1 MHGFRG
7 FSYTCLLIVLV
18 AGSPINPQVW
28 ADPAE
33 SSGQPKKQLDLEP
46 IGPTLIRF
54 YTGNLSVGNFMSYYG
69 VEANDEGG
77 MNDEIVATMKR
88 CSYSVMCD
96 YVAWPIVE
104 RQEGKWDFSFH
115 IANAKMLDENGLGYN
130 IFSWLHFPP
139 KWYEEGGKFVPYVN
153 VETGNSIPQMS
164 LWSPDLPNVFG
175 NYYRELGKA
184 LGEHIDFVRIAM
196 PTEYGE
202 IGYCAGYTKWLRP
215 QEFAEPAYWCGDE
228 YAKADF
234 RKAMMK
240 RYGSIEKINEAW
252 KADFKTADDI
262 AMPDTVNAPGDFTSS
277 KFARRQWVDFID
289 WYNQAWADC
298 LAEVTGIIAKYFP
311 GKELIGS
318 LGYGWEKPE
327 YGNDQGRHIEAM
339 KKLGLSCQSPGDIG
353 YFPTRRVS
361 SACRHYKVPYYTEPP
376 DSVSADRELN
386 RIFMDISN
394 GVETWFDYL
403 PNTDGARHHF
413 RAYKKHITGQ
423 PPRSNV
429 AVWHPTLDHWLHPDQ
444 FWSKPIYDIADQL
457 RDMMAYEIVDDRMIS
472 SGALDTLNVK
482 QLILGGADWL
492 DSKAWTNVHNW
503 VEAGGVLVVLSDKP
517 IADIDG
523 ATSLWERQVVETVP
537 VVINPVC
544 EHITG
549 EGVAHA
555 SPDRREGK
563 RFPAHGKSFSPCGG
577 ETTLHHL
584 KAGTKMMGKGK
595 ILTVN
600 TVGLTK
606 EQRAV
611 IAGRLCFE
619 AGSQV
624 GHPENNTKLVDGK
637 IDGILSTRFDDKILY
652 FNTGTENKKLD
663 LAYRESDFPEG
674 SPRPAKMKQSLE
686 IPARTII
693 DIPLN

>member
-1 MHGFRG
+1 MLKPR
-7 FSYTCLLIVLV
+7 SLSRVCLLITLSLAAVI
-18 AGSPINPQVW
+18 GTW
-28 ADPAE
+28 ADEQRKEPV
-33 SSGQPKKQLDLEP
+33 DMEP

-69 VEANDEGG
+69 VEANDQGA

-104 RQEGKWDFSFH
+104 HKEGEWDFSFH
-115 IANAKMLDENGLGYN
+115 IKNAEDLDENGLGYN

-139 KWYEEGGKFVPYVN
+139 RWYEESDRFVPYVN
-153 VETGNSIPQMS
+153 VATGNSIPQMS

-175 NYYRELGKA
+175 NYYRELSKA

-240 RYGSIEKINEAW
+240 KHGSIEKINEVW
-252 KADFKTADDI
+252 KTDFKTEADI
-262 AMPDTVNAPGDFTSS
+262 AMPDVVKAPDAFASS

-289 WYNQAWADC
+289 WYNQAWTEC
-298 LAEVTGIIAKYFP
+298 LVDVTGIIARYFP

-403 PNTDGARHHF
+403 PNTDGARHYF
-413 RAYKKHITGQ
+413 RAYKKHISGA

-482 QLILGGADWL
+482 QLILAGADWL
-492 DSKAWTNVHNW
+492 DSKAWTNVRNW

-517 IADIDG
+517 IADIDSDS
-523 ATSLWERQVVETVP
+523 SLWKKQAVEAAP
-537 VVINPVC
+537 VIESHEQELSNVW
-544 EHITG
+544 
-549 EGVAHA
+549 
-555 SPDRREGK
+555 
-563 RFPAHGKSFSPCGG
+563 
-577 ETTLHHL
+577 

-600 TVGLTK
+600 MVGLTK
-606 EQRAV
+606 EQRAIV
-611 IAGRLCFE
+611 AGRLCFD
-619 AGSQV
+619 AGA
-624 GHPENNTKLVDGK
+624 KLVDGK

-652 FNTGTENKKLD
+652 FNTTTEGRKLD
-663 LAYRESDFPEG
+663 VTYRESDFPEG
-674 SPRPAKMKQSLE
+674 SPRPAKMKQSLD

-693 DIPLN
+693 DIPLK